1 MFSLDVCHALQFYRK
16 VLAEPI
22 SHNNHYLIILGHPCT
37 FWNLDIFLETFGIYW
52 NILEIF
58 GDPSSGFHQL
68 IFDAA
73 PELTLNTWS
82 KRAL

>member
-22 SHNNHYLIILGHPCT
+22 SHNNYLIILGHPGI
-37 FWNLDIFLETFGIYW
+37 FWYLDIFLETFGMYW

-73 PELTLNTWS
+73 QELTLNTWS